1 MQPDIP
7 AEPAAGDPSGWDPL
21 PPPAVRGPERF
32 PPAVDP
38 RSVPSGPPPY
48 PASHPEP
55 FITPATSA
63 TDRGHGPAY
72 PASPPPYG
80 QPAYQQQPYQPQPY
94 QQQPYQQ
101 QTYQQPYQQQA
112 YQQQAY
118 GRPPEYRR
126 PDVSYP
132 PPARRHRVRFWLTVA
147 AALLGLAGLLAS
159 AAGLATQIMP
169 RRFSPAQQRQI
180 MAWETAGRWRT
191 WPAGRI
197 FPPQVSYQLP
207 NVEFGTVYGLTLSA
221 RRVGIAP
228 QTTCQA
234 GTDQTLAR
242 VLDARGCKALLR
254 ATYTDATG
262 TFVMTVGVAVMPGT
276 APQAASLPG
285 GRGVRPT
292 VKPVPFP
299 RTLAAR
305 FGDRQRQ
312 LAGAYSRGPYLVL
325 YTAGYTDGRGYD
337 QISLNPYA
345 DSEMTSLAS
354 GVAQSVGS
362 ALGSPPPPPTCP
374 GAPGC

>member
-7 AEPAAGDPSGWDPL
+7 AEPAAGDPSGQDTTPS
-21 PPPAVRGPERF
+21 PAVPAPERF
-32 PPAVDP
+32 FPPVAGS
-38 RSVPSGPPPY
+38 RSAPGGLPPY

-55 FITPATSA
+55 FVSPAASA
-63 TDRGHGPAY
+63 TGHGQGPSGPAAY
-72 PASPPPYG
+72 PAGPPPYG
-80 QPAYQQQPYQPQPY
+80 QPPYQRPVYPPPSY
-94 QQQPYQQ
+94 P
-101 QTYQQPYQQQA
+101 PRA
-112 YQQQAY
+112 YPPQAY
-118 GRPPEYRR
+118 GPPAGYRP

-132 PPARRHRVRFWLTVA
+132 PPAPRRRARCWLTVA
-147 AALLGLAGLLAS
+147 AAVLGVAGLVAS

-191 WPAGRI
+191 WPAGKI
-197 FPPQVSYQLP
+197 FPAQVSYQLP

-234 GTDQTLAR
+234 GTDQALAR
-242 VLDARGCKALLR
+242 VLDARGCEALLR

-262 TFVMTVGVAVMPGT
+262 TFVMTLGVAVMPGT

-285 GRGVRPT
+285 GGAVRPT
-292 VKPVPFP
+292 VKTVPFP
-299 RTLAAR
+299 HTLAAR

-325 YTAGYTDGRGYD
+325 YTVGYADGRGYD